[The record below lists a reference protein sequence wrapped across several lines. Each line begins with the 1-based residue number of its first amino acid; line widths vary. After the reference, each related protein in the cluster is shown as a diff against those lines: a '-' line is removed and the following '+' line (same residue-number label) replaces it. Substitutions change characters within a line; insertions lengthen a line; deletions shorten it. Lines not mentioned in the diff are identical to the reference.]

1 MSELAGEVADAIAS
15 GRLSPRVWFYANYH
29 CNLTCGYCL
38 TESAPDVPRRQL
50 DADLMR
56 ALAGEAAELGFASI
70 GITGG
75 EPFLRPD
82 LPMLAAELSRVLP
95 VIVLTNGTLFDGDR
109 IERVA
114 PMFGADVTLQISLD
128 APRADQNDPMRG
140 PGNFAQVVDAIPRLR
155 DRGIGVRIAT
165 TDYGQGAD
173 VIEDV
178 ADLVRSLGIPSED
191 HVIRPTA
198 ARGRAVGAGLGE
210 AAGID
215 ELPAEATVTVDG
227 LFWSPF
233 APTIRG
239 GRLDTDLLVSRQ
251 IRPLEAGLRAFLGLI
266 SSAPPAE
273 AARFR

>member
-1 MSELAGEVADAIAS
+1 MSELVGAVTDAIAS
-15 GRLSPRVWFYANYH
+15 GRLGPRLWLYANYH
-29 CNLTCGYCL
+29 CNLACGYCL
-38 TESAPDVPRRQL
+38 TESAPDAPRREL
-50 DADLMR
+50 DADLMHT
-56 ALAGEAAELGFASI
+56 LAGEAAELGFTSI

-75 EPFLRPD
+75 EPFLRPE
-82 LPMLAAELSRVLP
+82 LPALAAGLSEVLP
-95 VIVLTNGTLFDGDR
+95 VLVLTNGTLFDGDR
-109 IERVA
+109 IERLA
-114 PMFGADVTLQISLD
+114 PIIGADVALQISLD
-128 APRADQNDPMRG
+128 AARADQNDPMRG
-140 PGNFAQVVDAIPRLR
+140 SGNFAKVVDAIPRLR
-155 DRGIGVRIAT
+155 ERGVGVRIAT

-173 VIEDV
+173 AIEDV
-178 ADLVRSLGIPSED
+178 TDLVRSLGIPSED

-198 ARGRAVGAGLGE
+198 ARGRAVDAGMGE
-210 AAGID
+210 TAGID

>member
-1 MSELAGEVADAIAS
+1 MSELTGAVTDAIES
-15 GRLSPRVWFYANYH
+15 GRLGPRLWFYANYH

-38 TESAPDVPRRQL
+38 TESGPDVPRRSL

-56 ALAGEAAELGFASI
+56 ALTADGADLGFDAI

-82 LPMLAAELSRVLP
+82 LPGLAAELSQVLP

-109 IERVA
+109 LERLA
-114 PMFGADVTLQISLD
+114 PMFGLDVTLQISLD
-128 APRADQNDPMRG
+128 AARPDQNDPMRG
-140 PGNFAQVVDAIPRLR
+140 PGNFARVVDAIPRLR

-178 ADLVRSLGIPSED
+178 ADLVRSLGVPEDD

-198 ARGRAVGAGLGE
+198 ARGRAIDAGMGE

-215 ELPAEATVTVDG
+215 ELPAEATITVDG

-233 APTIRG
+233 APTVRG
-239 GRLDTDLLVSRQ
+239 GTLDTDLLVSRQ
-251 IRPLEAGLRAFLGLI
+251 IQPLESGLRAFLGLI
-266 SSAPPAE
+266 SSAPLAE